1 MPSEVI
7 KHPAQCALIV
17 VDMQVGLFAGQPPR
31 HDADGTIARINEL
44 ARATR
49 RNGLVVFIQHT
60 DSADGLAPGSAEWA
74 LLPTLDRAP
83 TDIVLEKSA
92 CDSFLET
99 DLETT
104 LRSRGID
111 ELIITGCAT
120 DFCVDTSIRTAG
132 ALGFDV
138 VAPSDA
144 HTTRDR
150 PHLDAR
156 SIIAHHNFMW
166 ADLLLPRQAR
176 VRVIPTEQVLAELR
190 DRPQTA
196 SA

>member
-1 MPSEVI
+1 MR
-7 KHPAQCALIV
+7 ALIV

-31 HDADGTIARINEL
+31 HEAERTIARINEL

-60 DSADGLAPGSAEWA
+60 ESADGLARGSSEWA
-74 LLPTLDRAP
+74 LLPALDRTPA
-83 TDIVLEKSA
+83 DIVLEKSA

-99 DLETT
+99 HLEAT
-104 LRSRGID
+104 LRSRGVD

-120 DFCVDTSIRTAG
+120 DFCVDTTIRAAG
-132 ALGFDV
+132 ALKFKV
-138 VAPSDA
+138 VVPSDG

-156 SIIAHHNFMW
+156 SIIAHHNYMW
-166 ADLLLPRQAR
+166 AELLLPRQAR
-176 VRVIPTEQVLAELR
+176 VRVKSTEEVLAEL
-190 DRPQTA
+190 QKA
-196 SA
+196 